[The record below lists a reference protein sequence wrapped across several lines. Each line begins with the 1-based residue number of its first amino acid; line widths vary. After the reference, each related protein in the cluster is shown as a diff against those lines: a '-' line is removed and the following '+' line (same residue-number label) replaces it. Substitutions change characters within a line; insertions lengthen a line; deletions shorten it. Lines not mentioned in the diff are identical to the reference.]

1 VDGRPEAAIGIN
13 RGLTVIDGKAGGIA
27 RVKEMDALPR
37 YFPGQYLFPE
47 NARANAEASIGIRA
61 A

>member
-1 VDGRPEAAIGIN
+1 
-13 RGLTVIDGKAGGIA
+13 VIDGKAGGIA

>member
-1 VDGRPEAAIGIN
+1 
-13 RGLTVIDGKAGGIA
+13 VIDGKAGGRV

-47 NARANAEASIGIRA
+47 NARANAEASFGIRA